1 MSEYDDNKDFFKKYS
16 EIKRSKE
23 GLKGASEWHELKTM
37 LPDFHGKRVLDLGC
51 GYGWHCKYASENGA
65 SSVIGVDISAKMIEQ
80 ANKKNNDPHVDYH
93 VKRMEDVDYPADSFD
108 VVISSLAI
116 HYLESFDVVCKV
128 VKKCLVKGGDF
139 VFSVE
144 NPMFTAYGTGD
155 WYRDDEGNPIH
166 WPLDHYFDEGA
177 RDASFLGE
185 KVKKYHKTLG
195 TYINT
200 LIQNGFSISK
210 VSEPV
215 PDQDI
220 LGKDLHNEKR
230 RPMMLMISAKKV
242 V

>member
-16 EIKRSKE
+16 EINRSKE
-23 GLKGASEWHELKTM
+23 GLKGASEWHELKNM

-65 SSVIGVDISAKMIEQ
+65 SSVTGVDISAKMIEQ
-80 ANKKNNDPHVDYH
+80 ANKRNNDPHVEYH

-116 HYLESFDVVCKV
+116 HYLESFDVV
-128 VKKCLVKGGDF
+128 L
-139 VFSVE
+139 E
-144 NPMFTAYGTGD
+144 NPIFTAYGTGD
-155 WYRDDEGNPIH
+155 WYRDDKGNPIH
-166 WPLDHYFDEGA
+166 WPVDHYFDEGA
-177 RDASFLGE
+177 RNADFLGE

-200 LIQNGFSISK
+200 LIQNGFNISK
-210 VSEPV
+210 VSEPI

-220 LGKDLHNEKR
+220 LGKDLQNEQR
-230 RPMMLMISAKKV
+230 RPMMLIISTKKV